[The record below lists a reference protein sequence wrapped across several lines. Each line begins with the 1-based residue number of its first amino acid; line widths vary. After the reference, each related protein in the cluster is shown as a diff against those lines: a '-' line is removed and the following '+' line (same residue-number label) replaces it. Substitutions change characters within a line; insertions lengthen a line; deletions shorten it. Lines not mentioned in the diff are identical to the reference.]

1 MYLDVDDVV
10 IEKEDVDKDNAV
22 EYLSI
27 VVADV
32 VIVVVVVDVAVVV
45 VVVVCDRSCLTL
57 LIFLQKTSFVQKL
70 PMPPR
75 LTIMI
80 FLQLS

>member
-1 MYLDVDDVV
+1 MYLDVYGVV
-10 IEKEDVDKDNAV
+10 IEKVDVDKDNAV

-27 VVADV
+27 VAAYV
-32 VIVVVVVDVAVVV
+32 VIVVVDVDVVLA
-45 VVVVCDRSCLTL
+45 VCDRSCLTL